1 MRDASSSE
9 TSGGPSE
16 RVDGSL
22 LDDLRA
28 LAEDG
33 QTLIEAEIAYQRAR
47 AAYAWKRGK
56 GIAIL
61 LVLAL
66 FFAFFAIMALVVGLL
81 LALVPLLTAWG
92 AMAVVTLALAGL
104 AALCV
109 ILALSRFRQARM
121 RILGRDSKDS
131 GPSKEIGQ

>member
-1 MRDASSSE
+1 MTERSSSDACGGK
-9 TSGGPSE
+9 SGS
-16 RVDGSL
+16 VDGSL

-61 LVLAL
+61 LVFAL

-104 AALCV
+104 AALCA
-109 ILALSRFRQARM
+109 ILAVSRFRQARA
-121 RILGRDSKDS
+121 RILTS
-131 GPSKEIGQ
+131 GPKDRGR

>member
-1 MRDASSSE
+1 MTERSSSDASGGE
-9 TSGGPSE
+9 SGS
-16 RVDGSL
+16 VDGSL
-22 LDDLRA
+22 FDDLRA

-56 GIAIL
+56 GVAIL

-92 AMAVVTLALAGL
+92 ATVVVTLALAGL
-104 AALCV
+104 AALCA
-109 ILALSRFRQARM
+109 ILALSRFRQARA
-121 RILGRDSKDS
+121 RILASDSKDR
-131 GPSKEIGQ
+131 GQ

>member
-1 MRDASSSE
+1 MKERSPTDASGGE
-9 TSGGPSE
+9 SGA
-16 RVDGSL
+16 VDGSL

-61 LVLAL
+61 LIMAL

-92 AMAVVTLALAGL
+92 STAVVTLALAGL
-104 AALCV
+104 AALCA
-109 ILALSRFRQARM
+109 ILALSRFRQARA
-121 RILGRDSKDS
+121 RILAGDSKD
-131 GPSKEIGQ
+131 GGQ